1 MNQAMT
7 LKDYFTELR
16 TATLL
21 AGKEVL
27 TVEEAALY
35 TGYTTSYL
43 YALKSKGEVPCY
55 KRGNAVFFK
64 KSELADWLTAN
75 RIPTRSERLRE
86 YADRERA
93 KNNPKIKTIT
103 PKKIQL

>member
-86 YADRERA
+86 YEADRR
-93 KNNPKIKTIT
+93 KRTTQKSK
-103 PKKIQL
+103 Q

>member
-35 TGYTTSYL
+35 TGYTTGYL

-55 KRGNAVFFK
+55 KRGNAVFFR
-64 KSELADWLTAN
+64 KSELEAWLTAN
-75 RIPTRSERLRE
+75 RIPTRSEKLRE
-86 YADRERA
+86 YEAERRKRTH
-93 KNNPKIKTIT
+93 KNTI
-103 PKKIQL
+103 Q